1 MRSASDDSVD
11 GIVLSGMSD
20 VFVLGFPIVIHEE
33 VLVNDGINIGVSWW
47 FDGESGEVRFVLLG
61 VNGEGAEELLR
72 LIEGFIDGKG
82 PFDPVDHG
90 VDFFQ
95 PRES

>member
-1 MRSASDDSVD
+1 MRSTSDDPVY
-11 GIVLSGMSD
+11 GVVLSGTSE
-20 VFVLGFPIVIHEE
+20 VFVLSCPVVIHEE